1 MARIKCIG
9 SRKAAQ
15 SWTIYPSAVFVG
27 KDLDLTAPWVSSAVR
42 MADKHEFGQLQRD
55 LEVIREHVYNV
66 YEVHKARVKKV
77 TDDNRKRMRMNK
89 EQGSGSTDLP
99 IELRQDVLRA
109 SAKKFALKPTP
120 EEVL

>member
-15 SWTIYPSAVFVG
+15 SWTSYPSAVFVG

-42 MADKHEFGQLQRD
+42 MADKHEFGQLQRV

-66 YEVHKARVKKV
+66 YEAHKARVKKV
-77 TDDNRKRMRMNK
+77 TDDNRKSMRMNK

-99 IELRQDVLRA
+99 IQLR
-109 SAKKFALKPTP
+109 
-120 EEVL
+120 